1 MALSFI
7 IVLHLFGAVPVNAS
21 ASTIGGE
28 PPPSFSDSTASG
40 SFVVDYTFGSF
51 VNASS
56 FSVGSDGSLFVL
68 DEGNNALI
76 QFASDGSTV
85 KTVGGKG
92 WGNFEFD
99 QPTGVCSSFPLNIYV
114 ADYNNRRVQ
123 QFDRKLN
130 YVQSFTDQNLPSS
143 YSGEFYPNACGISSQ
158 GELLILEAQGKRVL
172 KFDQNQN
179 FQAEFGSY
187 SAGAG
192 ALSDPR
198 DITVAP
204 SDRVFVLDAHQ
215 VIGYD
220 IFGNYLNSFSLVSA
234 ENPRGI
240 SSTKDEVVVTYPSSV
255 KVFSWDGRPRFQISL
270 QMVIGLPSGSEF
282 RDAVLAPADKNSVPR
297 KMIILTNHEVLVVRQ
312 ASQ

>member
-1 MALSFI
+1 MTFI
-7 IVLHLFGAVPVNAS
+7 FVVFLHLFGASPSDSA
-21 ASTIGGE
+21 ASTG
-28 PPPSFSDSTASG
+28 
-40 SFVVDYTFGSF
+40 FVVDYTFGSF
-51 VNASS
+51 ANASS
-56 FSVGSDGSLFVL
+56 FSAGSDGSLFVL
-68 DEGNNALI
+68 DEGNNMLI
-76 QFASDGSTV
+76 QFAAAGSTI
-85 KTVGGKG
+85 KSVGGKG

-130 YVQSFTDQNLPSS
+130 YVQSFTEQNLPST
-143 YSGEFYPNACGISSQ
+143 YSGEFYPNACAISSQ
-158 GELLILEAQGKRVL
+158 GELFILEAQGKRVL

-192 ALSDPR
+192 ALADPR
-198 DITVAP
+198 DITMAP

-220 IFGNYLNSFSLVSA
+220 IFGNYLSSFSLASP

-255 KVFSWDGRPRFQISL
+255 KVFSWDGRAEFQISA
-270 QMVIGLPSGSEF
+270 QMVIGLPSNCEF
-282 RDAVLAPADKNSVPR
+282 RDAILAPPDKNASR
-297 KMIILTNHEVLVVRQ
+297 RIIILTNHEVVVVRQ